1 MANRRTSAQQAL
13 KDMKEL
19 NMDITFFTGNLMA
32 FHMLNIEIGIVT
44 KEKAEKV
51 IKERK
56 PKANKPKPKR
66 YSWTP
71 KPCTPKH
78 VYNHTVI
85 INPDGTVSSSF
96 TEWDYK

>member
-1 MANRRTSAQQAL
+1 MANKRTSSAQAI
-13 KDMKEL
+13 KDMLEAGL
-19 NMDITFFTGNLMA
+19 DITFFTGNIMA

-51 IKERK
+51 IREHR
-56 PKANKPKPKR
+56 PKANRPKPKR
-66 YSWTP
+66 YSWRP
-71 KPCTPKH
+71 APQTPKH
-78 VYNHTVI
+78 VYHNTII